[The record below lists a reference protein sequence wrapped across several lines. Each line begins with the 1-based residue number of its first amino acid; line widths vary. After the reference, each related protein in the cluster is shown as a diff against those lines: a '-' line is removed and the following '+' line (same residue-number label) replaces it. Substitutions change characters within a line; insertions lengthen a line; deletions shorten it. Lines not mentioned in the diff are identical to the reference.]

1 MSWRDRLT
9 ATNAPAAVLLIRLYV
24 GVVFA
29 SEGILKFLRPDALGT
44 GRFEKAGIPAPGFFA
59 YLDGVA
65 EITCGVMLL
74 VGLLTRLAAIPMIIN
89 MIGALAITKV
99 PILWGNAALFRG
111 KSGWWDF
118 SHEARLDL
126 AQLCGSIF
134 LLIVGAGALSLDKR
148 LPTSVR
154 KMPAA
159 AACRCTDTHARG
171 RCGHCGHQGAAG

>member
-1 MSWRDRLT
+1 MAQETSWRNRLI

-29 SEGILKFLRPDALGT
+29 SEGILKFLRPDTLGT
-44 GRFEKAGIPAPGFFA
+44 GRFANAGIPAPEFFA

-65 EITCGVMLL
+65 EITCGVLL
-74 VGLLTRLAAIPMIIN
+74 LIGLVTRLAAVPMILN

-99 PILWGNAALFRG
+99 PILWGNAALFRA

-126 AQLCGSIF
+126 AQLCGSFF
-134 LLIVGAGALSLDKR
+134 LLIVGAGTLSLDRR
-148 LPTSVR
+148 LHS
-154 KMPAA
+154 AA
-159 AACRCTDTHARG
+159 LPQDRTDTPARG
-171 RCGHCGHQGAAG
+171 PRLTPPDSPPT